1 MANDNKR
8 LGIFKL
14 SGILPAPAGI
24 PQIEVT
30 FKLDANGIMNV
41 SAKDKA
47 TGKEQSIR
55 IESSGSL
62 SKEEIEKM
70 KADALAHE
78 AEDKKAKEK
87 AETINKG
94 DSAIFQNE
102 KLIEDLKDK
111 MTDDERKSVKDVI
124 EKMREAVKSG
134 DVDAIN
140 KVNDELVQVWQPISA
155 RIYQGEQQAQQQANA
170 QQNAEAT
177 ASADEPK
184 VEEAEFEEVK

>member
-1 MANDNKR
+1 
-8 LGIFKL
+8 
-14 SGILPAPAGI
+14 
-24 PQIEVT
+24 
-30 FKLDANGIMNV
+30 MNV

-62 SKEEIEKM
+62 SKEDIEKM

-94 DSAIFQNE
+94 DAAIFQNE
-102 KLIEDLKDK
+102 KLIEELKDK
-111 MTDDERKSVKDVI
+111 MTEDETKSVKDVI
-124 EKMREAVKSG
+124 EKMREAVKNG

-140 KVNDELVQVWQPISA
+140 KTNDELTNGWQPISM
-155 RIYQGEQQAQQQANA
+155 RIYQNDQQAQQQQTA
-170 QQNAEAT
+170 QQANGGNEKT
-177 ASADEPK
+177 TDGPT
-184 VEEAEFEEVK
+184 VEEADFEEVK